1 MFEKLKK
8 IFNEKDEKKKTQNLL
23 SFLVILVITLIIINK
38 IISVDTDTKEEN
50 SNSAELVNTN
60 EITENIVQV
69 NDDEDLELEEK
80 LENILSKMNGVGKV
94 EVLLTYS
101 ESSAVVPL
109 YNESTTSSTTTDSDG
124 ATTESQT
131 ENKEIFTNSDDEAV
145 LEKKTMPKLEGAIVI
160 AEGAGDTNVKTNI
173 ISAVE
178 AATRIT

>member
-8 IFNEKDEKKKTQNLL
+8 IFNEKDEKKKIENLL

-38 IISVDTDTKEEN
+38 IISVDTNLKEET
-50 SNSAELVNTN
+50 SNSAELVNIN
-60 EITENIVQV
+60 DENDDVTIVSS
-69 NDDEDLELEEK
+69 DEDLSLEEK
-80 LENILSKMNGVGKV
+80 LKNILSKMNGVGKV

-101 ESSAVVPL
+101 ETSSVVPL

-124 ATTESQT
+124 VTTKSQT
-131 ENKEIFTNSDDEAV
+131 ENKEVFTNGDDEAV

-160 AEGAGDTNVKTNI
+160 AEGAGDTSIKTNI

-178 AATRIT
+178 AVTRAS